1 MKLIVKNAH
10 LVDQVRS
17 EQNDILLEDGIIR
30 KIGDIRKECS
40 SVIDATGM
48 IVMPAF
54 VDMHSHFRTPGYEY
68 KEDFLTGFHAAL
80 KGGYG
85 TVCGMANTM
94 PVMDRADRIAAN
106 QEKANS
112 LELLNY
118 IQIGALGLDLH
129 DKVLS
134 AHDLMRDVTPIFSND
149 GNTIENEQF
158 MREALKSSSTNDFVL
173 CTHCQPEEEIIER
186 DLRLLTEIGGNLH
199 ICHIS
204 TEKSLGIIGEAKKN
218 GMKFTCEVTPH
229 HLFGYG
235 LDYKVNPPFAAEKDV
250 LALIAGIRQGVI
262 DVLATDHAPHSK
274 QDKENGAPGIDNI
287 EVAFGMYWS
296 IFHENNLSLNR
307 LSEMIS
313 GKPASLLGLRKG
325 RLKEGYDADL
335 VFIDPDKKQTILPE
349 NFVSKSNNTPFAGKE
364 ILGKVLLTMI
374 GGKIKYDSREVT
386 S

>member
-112 LELLNY
+112 LQLLNY

-186 DLRLLTEIGGNLH
+186 DLQLLAEIGGNLH

-204 TEKSLGIIGEAKKN
+204 TEKSLRIIGEAKKN